1 MDALLGFLAFL
12 VPFVVVLISIGSSAV
27 KVVQEYE
34 RGVIFR
40 LGRLVGARGP
50 GLFLIIPFIDRMVKV
65 DLRVVTLDVPAQEVI
80 TRDNVT
86 VRVNAVL
93 YFRVFDPEKAVVAV
107 TDFVRATHQIA
118 QTTLRSVLG
127 QSDLDELLSQREA
140 INLRLQQIIDEQTE
154 PWGIKVG
161 IVEVKDA
168 ELPQSMQRAMARQAE
183 AEREKRAKII
193 HAAGEFEASKM
204 LSAAARVVGKERA
217 TIQLRYLQTLTE
229 IASERN
235 STIIFPVPIELLSM
249 IPNMVKGMGGNDS
262 GSGTEEDDYAAPDLD
277 TMLASDSEPQSIAG
291 SEGEQEIVKPQA
303 SGLHALNTAELEE
316 AHRERDRFM
325 SGNIDSAPPSSPS
338 PASAPGTAPIP
349 PPPNRP

>member
-1 MDALLGFLAFL
+1 MEGIIGVLIFLAAL
-12 VPFVVVLISIGSSAV
+12 VVVVLSVAGSAV

-50 GLFLIIPFIDRMVKV
+50 GLFFIIPFVDRMVKV

-93 YFRVFDPEKAVVAV
+93 YFRVFDPQKAVVAV

-127 QSDLDELLSQREA
+127 QSDLDELLSQREE
-140 INLRLQQIIDEQTE
+140 INMRLQQIIDEQTE

-161 IVEVKDA
+161 IVEVKDV

-193 HAAGEFEASKM
+193 HASGEYEASKM
-204 LSAAARVVGKERA
+204 LTRAARIIGSEP
-217 TIQLRYLQTLTE
+217 TSIQLRYLQTLTE
-229 IASERN
+229 IAAEKN
-235 STIIFPVPIELLSM
+235 STIVFPLPIELLSLLPQ
-249 IPNMVKGMGGNDS
+249 INN
-262 GSGTEEDDYAAPDLD
+262 GSKNGSKDVSVTDLEFPLNALIDDEEPAVLP
-277 TMLASDSEPQSIAG
+277 EPVAG
-291 SEGEQEIVKPQA
+291 SEAQTEQAAPSA
-303 SGLHALNTAELEE
+303 STLHQLNREHLQERTHFLEGDLPLPTDD
-316 AHRERDRFM
+316 A
-325 SGNIDSAPPSSPS
+325 
-338 PASAPGTAPIP
+338 GTAKS
-349 PPPNRP
+349 